1 VDLSKKILFAG
12 DPHGNFKPLIAAV
25 HQHKPEAVVLL
36 GDYDLDTPL
45 ENSLQEIIGLTEV
58 WWIAGN
64 HDFETP
70 DKHHNL
76 FHSALADKG
85 LHLKVTTVAGIRI
98 AGLGGIFLGRVW
110 YPPQAPKWANKQQYL
125 DAQRVH
131 IKHGDDMPLK
141 YQCAIWHDEF
151 QALGEL
157 KADILVTHEAPGSHK
172 HGFPVIGELA
182 SAMGVKH
189 IFHGH
194 LHENYAKV
202 IKHNIQVFGVANA
215 AVADLAG
222 NTISNCQIKLNNIT

>member
-1 VDLSKKILFAG
+1 MDSSKKILFAG
-12 DPHGNFKPLIAAV
+12 DPHGNFNPLITAV

-36 GDYDLDTPL
+36 GDYDLAVPL
-45 ENSLQEIIGLTEV
+45 DHSLQEIVGLTEI

-76 FHSALADKG
+76 FHSALADNG
-85 LHLKVTTVAGIRI
+85 LHLKVTNVAGLRI

-110 YPPQAPKWANKQQYL
+110 YPPQAPKWATKQHYI
-125 DAQRVH
+125 DAQHSHLKSGV
-131 IKHGDDMPLK
+131 MPLK

-151 QALGEL
+151 HALAQL

-172 HGFPVIGELA
+172 HGFSIIGELA

-194 LHENYAKV
+194 LHENYAKT

-215 AVADLAG
+215 AVADLTG
-222 NTISNCQIKLNNIT
+222 NTISD